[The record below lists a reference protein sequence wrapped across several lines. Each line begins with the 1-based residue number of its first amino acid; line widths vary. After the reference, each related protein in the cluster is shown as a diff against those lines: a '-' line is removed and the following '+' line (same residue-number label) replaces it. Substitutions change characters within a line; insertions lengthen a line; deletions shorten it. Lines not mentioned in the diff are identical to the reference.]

1 MTIVRNELKKA
12 AAKQQTQQRQ
22 LQSEISL
29 SGIQVDLTGI
39 RLKSWFFFCFFSLV
53 QEQVWPQRYR
63 YKGTQ
68 IQKPTQRHSFWCP
81 CELGVTHSNL
91 AVENTLINQERYMD
105 WEFTI
110 LSY

>member
-68 IQKPTQRHSFWCP
+68 IHRYNNPYRGRVFGAHVSWGSRTPTW
-81 CELGVTHSNL
+81 L
-91 AVENTLINQERYMD
+91 
-105 WEFTI
+105 
-110 LSY
+110 

>member
-68 IQKPTQRHSFWCP
+68 IHPHRGRVFGAHVSWGSRTPTW
-81 CELGVTHSNL
+81 L
-91 AVENTLINQERYMD
+91 
-105 WEFTI
+105 
-110 LSY
+110 